1 MWTEDIIVMPLVRQR
16 RGRAAELS
24 FYFRHAR
31 ARS

>member
-1 MWTEDIIVMPLVRQR
+1 MRTEDVIKTLFLRQSR
-16 RGRAAELS
+16 RAAELS